1 VSPAG
6 GFQSLCPV
14 AVATTITSSH
24 YLNMQETTTNFHLI
38 TVKRL
43 GATNE
48 KGTRVKITSE
58 LFAHDSITLPYNY
71 EYDTVKDIAINKLK
85 DTHDIVGS
93 GETKNGYV
101 LIISSTFEP
110 LNS

>member
-1 VSPAG
+1 
-6 GFQSLCPV
+6 
-14 AVATTITSSH
+14 
-24 YLNMQETTTNFHLI
+24 MQKTAKNYHLI

-43 GATNE
+43 GATNT

-71 EYDTVKDIAINKLK
+71 EYDTVKDLAIDKVK

-93 GETKNGYV
+93 GETKDSYV
-101 LIISSTFEP
+101 LVSSTFEP
-110 LNS
+110 LRS